1 MSLLLA
7 LTQSTGYTL
16 TADAGSYS
24 ISGVAA
30 TIARNKALSAGSG
43 AYTVTGVAA
52 TVGKTIVITAEPGSY
67 IVTGSDAVL
76 ARSGGSGQS
85 YAAEI
90 ELKRWYVKRGKR
102 IHVFSTGQDADAFLD
117 AEQAAQAAVEQAQ
130 KTSRRARKRLR
141 ERILNVDAPPLQTV
155 EIDALAGLVDRYSIP
170 VNLPELL
177 AQQDYER
184 VMQIMVLAMQMQ
196 DEDDVEMLLLC

>member
-1 MSLLLA
+1 MTLLVLFNQPA
-7 LTQSTGYTL
+7 GGPANYAI
-16 TADAGSYS
+16 TANTGSYAV
-24 ISGVAA
+24 G
-30 TIARNKALSAGSG
+30 
-43 AYTVTGVAA
+43 GVAA

-117 AEQAAQAAVEQAQ
+117 AEQAAQAVVEKAQ

-141 ERILNVDAPPLQTV
+141 ERILGVDAPPLQTV
-155 EIDALAGLVDRYSIP
+155 EIDALVGLVDRYSIP
-170 VNLPELL
+170 VNLPALL
-177 AQQDYER
+177 AHQDYAR
-184 VMQIMVLAMQMQ
+184 VLEIMALAMQMQ
-196 DEDDVEMLLLC
+196 DDEDVEMLLLM